1 MQLTDAIF
9 YKDGVSGVSN
19 VAGFES
25 GVTRVVRYSFTTP
38 ETGATSLSFRL
49 DDVSKGSGADIPLRF
64 AITAEPNSHTA
75 AGASAPYTGQTTI
88 RLASYTVEGTAQVRL
103 MPGTTYYL
111 WVFPGQD
118 VWGWYYFPATG
129 QVTLSGTT
137 QGVVT
142 ASGDLLGQPLDIT
155 VYGEGTYRLTWRFG
169 NASGTIGSGITGS
182 ITWTPP
188 LTLASAIP
196 NSQSGTCTITC
207 YPDGETEGQTTTVTL
222 SVPDS
227 LAPQVAVTLTD
238 PTGAA
243 NLGLYLEKVTTLE
256 VAVSTG
262 VFYGATV
269 TSTVITLDSVPY
281 SGETLEAGEHT
292 VAVIVTD
299 SRGFIGVWQRT
310 IQVESYTVPQ
320 LELHASRCRSDG
332 TADDTGDHAKVT
344 IRGFVSMLD
353 GNTAALTL
361 HYGTTQ
367 ELPSGV
373 GNFETIAVIP
383 ADPNETLR
391 IQARLTDA
399 VKTVTR
405 SMVLSTGYPTMEFFA
420 GGKGISMGKVAES
433 EGFHCGMDAYFSGK
447 VLDGQGRT
455 LAGRYELEPVTG
467 MYLTPIYGRVLELMG
482 TGFLQ
487 LKFTC
492 NRSRAAGDQ
501 LFTGELP
508 IEEDLTVTDQTGNYS
523 LILSPTGVTTPQ
535 SLPTGTYTFDTL
547 LY

>member
-9 YKDGVSGVSN
+9 YKDGVSGVSH

-64 AITAEPNSHTA
+64 AITADPDSHTA
-75 AGASAPYTGQTTI
+75 AGASAPYTGETTI

-103 MPGTTYYL
+103 MPNTAYYL

-118 VWGWYYFPATG
+118 VWGWYYMPATG

-142 ASGDLLGQPLDIT
+142 ASGGLLGQPLDIT

-196 NSQSGTCTITC
+196 NSQSGLCTITC
-207 YPDGETEGQTTTVTL
+207 CPDGETEGQTTTITL

-243 NLGLYLEKVTTLE
+243 NLGVYLEDVTTLE
-256 VAVSTG
+256 LGVSTG
-262 VFYGATV
+262 VYYGATV

-281 SGETLEAGEHT
+281 SGENLEAGEHT

-299 SRGFIGVWQRT
+299 SRGLIGVWQRT

-320 LELHASRCRSDG
+320 LELKASRCRSDG
-332 TADDTGDHAKVT
+332 TPDDTGDHAKVT
-344 IRGFVSMLD
+344 IRGFVSMLE

-391 IQARLTDA
+391 IQARLADA

-455 LAGRYELEPVTG
+455 LAGRYDLTAVTG

-492 NRSRAAGDQ
+492 NRSRSAGDQ
-501 LFTGELP
+501 LFSGELP
-508 IEEDLTVTDQTGNYS
+508 IEEELTVTDQTGNHS
-523 LILSPTGVTTPQ
+523 LILSPTGVTANSP
-535 SLPTGTYTFDTL
+535 LPTGTYTFSTL